1 MPEMDIQTGPR
12 ARIISFNQEGEAIC
26 ASAARISTTQGSADE
41 IFEAAR
47 GSEKNR
53 ALISKVLRSGH
64 KSTLEHAVFTLSMRN
79 VSVYVE
85 QFFIESRLAS
95 FTVKSR
101 RYVDFGGFGYY
112 VPPELEGQ
120 DLTAYRLYMDR
131 LFAAYRDLL
140 DLGVP
145 KEDARFLLPYSFYS
159 NFYCTLNARELAAI
173 IRQMRCGRGSHVPE
187 LQNIADQLTK
197 QLESLF
203 PALLPELAGNRKPPV
218 PPPSHHP
225 DSLPDTPVFISQSE
239 AGAVQLLS
247 APAKP
252 LEMLRMA
259 HRAACPLSDDVLDL
273 KALLQSQRPRELEQL
288 PYTFLLSGVT
298 LSGVTHIVRHRM
310 QSVIV
315 PPIESVVQ
323 GRYIVPDT
331 VARDP
336 AALSCYR
343 AALETAYGTV
353 QELSPVLRRYGY
365 HYALSGG
372 LMDLMTTMNARELLH
387 FMRLRTCNRA
397 QWEIRAIAT
406 EMLRQLRGSFR
417 ELFGLYGPSCYLS
430 GRCPEGTL
438 SCGKIE
444 EVSAKFGQEL

>member
-26 ASAARISTTQGSADE
+26 ASAARISTTQGNADE

-53 ALISKVLRSGH
+53 TLISKVLRSGH
-64 KSTLEHAVFTLSMRN
+64 KSTLEHAVFTLSMCN

-112 VPPELEGQ
+112 VPPELDGQ
-120 DLTAYRLYMDR
+120 DLAAYRLYMDR

-140 DLGVP
+140 DLGTP

-159 NFYCTLNARELAAI
+159 NFYCTLNARELAGI
-173 IRQMRCGRGSHVPE
+173 IRQIRYGRGAHVPE
-187 LQNIADQLTK
+187 LQSVADQLTE

-203 PALLPELAGNRKPPV
+203 PALLPELSDNQTPPA
-218 PPPSHHP
+218 PPLSGSP
-225 DSLPDTPVFISQSE
+225 DSLSDTPVFIPQSG
-239 AGAVQLLS
+239 AGTVQLLS

-252 LEMLRMA
+252 LETLRMA
-259 HRAACPLSDDVLDL
+259 HRAACPLSDNALDL
-273 KALLQSQRPRELEQL
+273 KALLRSQRPRELEQL

-310 QSVIV
+310 QSVII

-331 VARDP
+331 IAQAP
-336 AALSCYR
+336 EALPRYR
-343 AALETAYGTV
+343 TALETAYGMV
-353 QELSPVLRRYGY
+353 RELPPTLRRYGY
-365 HYALSGG
+365 YYALSGG

-406 EMLRQLRGSFR
+406 EMLRQLRSSFR
-417 ELFGLYGPSCYLS
+417 ELFDLYGPSCYLD

-438 SCGKIE
+438 SCGKME
-444 EVSAKFGQEL
+444 EVAAKFGLEL